1 MKTKLLRR
9 LARFLRPYAVQ
20 LTVLPILL
28 IATNLL
34 ALAAPLLSGWA
45 VDAVGIEA
53 GKVDF
58 PGVFRNCIGML
69 VCYGLSALLNYV
81 VAARLIRL
89 GQAVSHDL
97 RKAAFDR
104 MSELPVG
111 YFDTHP
117 AGDLISRICYDVD
130 TVNATISTDLL
141 QIGTSALTVLGSF
154 VMLLL
159 ISPRLTLVFFVTV
172 PLSAV
177 LTNFQMKRVHPL
189 FRLRSQKLGTL
200 NGFAE
205 ERIDRQRAIRAYGVE
220 EADLKQFEAYNKEA
234 SEAYYKA
241 DWASAAL
248 GPSVNFINNVS
259 LAAISMFGA
268 MLYLGGNLS
277 LGSLSSFVL
286 YSRKFSGPI
295 REAAN
300 LLSELQASAAA
311 AERVLDLLDE
321 RPEAGD
327 QPEAI
332 PVEHFRGDIN
342 FDHVDFGYDPD
353 RPVLRDFTAH
363 IPAGSL
369 AAVVGPTGAGKT
381 TLVSLL
387 LRFYE
392 PQGGSI
398 VIDGIPVGQYS
409 RDGLRRRLAL
419 VLQDTWLF
427 GGTIAE
433 NIAYGTPSATREQ
446 IVEAA
451 KAAHIH
457 RFITSLPD
465 GYDTVLTDGG
475 AGISKGQRQLLAIAR
490 CLLTDADIVILDEAT
505 SNVDTETEGEISLA
519 MEHLRQGRTCFVIA
533 HRLATVRNADC
544 ILVLD
549 QGGVAERGTHEELL
563 AAGGIYAGLYAAQW
577 SDFTEVSLRHGGLF
591 SAGTISSEDGI

>member
-1 MKTKLLRR
+1 MKKSLLRR
-9 LARFLRPYAVQ
+9 LARFLRPYGAR
-20 LTVLPILL
+20 LVLLVILMV
-28 IATNLL
+28 ASNLL
-34 ALAAPLLSGWA
+34 ALTAPMLSGWA
-45 VDAVGIEA
+45 VDAVGTEA
-53 GKVDF
+53 GSVDF
-58 PGVFRNCIGML
+58 AGVLRNAGGML
-69 VCYGLSALLNYV
+69 ACYACSSALNYII
-81 VAARLIRL
+81 ASQLIKV
-89 GQAVSHDL
+89 GQGVSHDL

-104 MSELPVG
+104 MSELPVE

-130 TVNATISTDLL
+130 TVNATISSDFL
-141 QIGTSALTVLGSF
+141 QLSTSALTVVGSF
-154 VMLLL
+154 LMLLIL
-159 ISPRLTLVFFVTV
+159 SPWLTCVFFVTV
-172 PLSAV
+172 PLSAL
-177 LTNFQMKRVHPL
+177 LTRFQMKRIHPL
-189 FRLRSQKLGTL
+189 FRLRSKELGAL

-205 ERIDRQRAIRAYGVE
+205 ERVGRQRAIRTYGVE
-220 EADLKQFEAYNKEA
+220 AADLRQFEAYNDGA
-234 SEAYYKA
+234 SRAYYEA
-241 DWASAAL
+241 DRASAAL

-268 MLYLGGNLS
+268 LMYLNGALT

-311 AERVLDLLDE
+311 AERVMDLLDE
-321 RPEAGD
+321 QPEAGD
-327 QPEAI
+327 APGAVPAEDL
-332 PVEHFRGDIN
+332 RGDIT
-342 FDHVDFGYDPD
+342 FDHVDFGYDPA

-398 VIDGIPVGQYS
+398 TIDGVPVGQYS

-433 NIAYGTPSATREQ
+433 NIAYGTEGATREQ

-451 KAAHIH
+451 KAARIH
-457 RFITSLPD
+457 RFVNSLPE
-465 GYDTVLTDGG
+465 GYDTVLTDEG

-519 MEHLRQGRTCFVIA
+519 LENLRRGRTCFVIA
-533 HRLATVRNADC
+533 HRLATIRNADC

-549 QGGVAERGTHEELL
+549 QGGVAECGTHETLL
-563 AAGGIYAGLYAAQW
+563 AEDGIYAKLYAAQW
-577 SDFTEVSLRHGGLF
+577 TDFTE
-591 SAGTISSEDGI
+591 I

>member
-1 MKTKLLRR
+1 MKKSLLRR
-9 LARFLRPYAVQ
+9 LARFLRPYGAR
-20 LTVLPILL
+20 LVLLVILMV
-28 IATNLL
+28 ASNLL
-34 ALAAPLLSGWA
+34 ALTAPMLSGWA
-45 VDAVGIEA
+45 VDAVGTEA
-53 GKVDF
+53 GSVDF
-58 PGVFRNCIGML
+58 AGVLRNAGGML
-69 VCYGLSALLNYV
+69 ACYACSSALNYII
-81 VAARLIRL
+81 ASQLIKV
-89 GQAVSHDL
+89 GQGVSHDL

-104 MSELPVG
+104 MSELPVE

-130 TVNATISTDLL
+130 TVNATISSDFL
-141 QIGTSALTVLGSF
+141 QLSTSALTVVGSF
-154 VMLLL
+154 LMLLIL
-159 ISPRLTLVFFVTV
+159 SPRLTCVFFVTV
-172 PLSAV
+172 PLSAL
-177 LTNFQMKRVHPL
+177 LTRFQMKRIHPL
-189 FRLRSQKLGTL
+189 FRLRSKELGAL

-205 ERIDRQRAIRAYGVE
+205 ERVGRQRAIRTYGVE
-220 EADLKQFEAYNKEA
+220 AADLRQFEAYNDGA
-234 SEAYYKA
+234 SRAYYEA
-241 DWASAAL
+241 DRASAAL

-268 MLYLGGNLS
+268 LMYLNGALT

-311 AERVLDLLDE
+311 AERVMDLLDE
-321 RPEAGD
+321 QPEAGD
-327 QPEAI
+327 APGAVPAEDL
-332 PVEHFRGDIN
+332 RGDIT
-342 FDHVDFGYDPD
+342 FDHVDFGYDPA

-398 VIDGIPVGQYS
+398 TIDGVPVGQYS

-433 NIAYGTPSATREQ
+433 NIAYGTEGATREQ

-451 KAAHIH
+451 KAARIH
-457 RFITSLPD
+457 RFVNSLPE
-465 GYDTVLTDGG
+465 GYDTVLTDEG

-519 MEHLRQGRTCFVIA
+519 LEHLRRGRTCFVIA
-533 HRLATVRNADC
+533 HRLATIRGADR

-549 QGGVAERGTHEELL
+549 QGGVAEWGTHEELL
-563 AAGGIYAGLYAAQW
+563 EKGGIYAKLYAAQW
-577 SDFTEVSLRHGGLF
+577 SDLTEV
-591 SAGTISSEDGI
+591 

>member
-1 MKTKLLRR
+1 MKKSLLQR
-9 LARFLRPYAVQ
+9 LARFLRPYGAR
-20 LTVLPILL
+20 LVLLVILMV
-28 IATNLL
+28 ASNLL
-34 ALAAPLLSGWA
+34 ALTAPMLSGWA
-45 VDAVGIEA
+45 VDAVGTEA
-53 GKVDF
+53 GSVDF
-58 PGVFRNCIGML
+58 AGVLRNAGGML
-69 VCYGLSALLNYV
+69 ACYACSSALNYII
-81 VAARLIRL
+81 ASQLIKV
-89 GQAVSHDL
+89 GQGVSHDL

-104 MSELPVG
+104 MSELPVE

-130 TVNATISTDLL
+130 TVNATISSDFL
-141 QIGTSALTVLGSF
+141 QLSTSALTVVGSF
-154 VMLLL
+154 LMLLIL
-159 ISPRLTLVFFVTV
+159 SPWLTCVFFVTV
-172 PLSAV
+172 PLSAL
-177 LTNFQMKRVHPL
+177 LTRFQMKRIHPL
-189 FRLRSQKLGTL
+189 FRLRSKELGAL

-205 ERIDRQRAIRAYGVE
+205 ERVGRQRAIRTYGVE
-220 EADLKQFEAYNKEA
+220 AADLRQFEAYNDGA
-234 SEAYYKA
+234 SRAYYEA
-241 DWASAAL
+241 DRASAAL

-268 MLYLGGNLS
+268 LMYLNGALT

-311 AERVLDLLDE
+311 AERVMDLLDE
-321 RPEAGD
+321 QPEAGD
-327 QPEAI
+327 VPGAVPAEDL
-332 PVEHFRGDIN
+332 RGDIT
-342 FDHVDFGYDPD
+342 FDHVDFGYDPA

-398 VIDGIPVGQYS
+398 TIDGVPVGQYS

-433 NIAYGTPSATREQ
+433 NIAYGTEGATREQ

-451 KAAHIH
+451 KAARIH
-457 RFITSLPD
+457 RFVNSLPE
-465 GYDTVLTDGG
+465 GYDTVLTDEG

-519 MEHLRQGRTCFVIA
+519 LENLRRGRTCFVIA
-533 HRLATVRNADC
+533 HRLATIRNADC

-549 QGGVAERGTHEELL
+549 QGGVAECGTHETLL
-563 AAGGIYAGLYAAQW
+563 AEDGIYAKLYAAQW
-577 SDFTEVSLRHGGLF
+577 TDFTE
-591 SAGTISSEDGI
+591 I

>member
-1 MKTKLLRR
+1 MKKSLLRR
-9 LARFLRPYAVQ
+9 LARFLRPYGAR
-20 LTVLPILL
+20 LVLLVILMV
-28 IATNLL
+28 ASNLL
-34 ALAAPLLSGWA
+34 ALTAPMLSGWA
-45 VDAVGIEA
+45 VDAVGTEA
-53 GKVDF
+53 GSVDF
-58 PGVFRNCIGML
+58 AGVLRNAGGML
-69 VCYGLSALLNYV
+69 ACYACSSALNYII
-81 VAARLIRL
+81 ASQLIKV
-89 GQAVSHDL
+89 GQGVSHDL

-104 MSELPVG
+104 MSELPVE

-130 TVNATISTDLL
+130 TVNATISSDFL
-141 QIGTSALTVLGSF
+141 QLSTSALTVVGSF
-154 VMLLL
+154 LMLLIL
-159 ISPRLTLVFFVTV
+159 SPRLTCVFFVTV
-172 PLSAV
+172 PLSAL
-177 LTNFQMKRVHPL
+177 LTRFQMKRIHPL
-189 FRLRSQKLGTL
+189 FRLRSKELGAL

-205 ERIDRQRAIRAYGVE
+205 ERVGRQRAIRTYGVE
-220 EADLKQFEAYNKEA
+220 AADLRQFEAYNDGA
-234 SEAYYKA
+234 SRAYYEA
-241 DWASAAL
+241 DRASAAL

-268 MLYLGGNLS
+268 LMYLNGALT

-311 AERVLDLLDE
+311 AERVMDLLDE
-321 RPEAGD
+321 QPEAGD
-327 QPEAI
+327 APGAVPAEDL
-332 PVEHFRGDIN
+332 RGDIT
-342 FDHVDFGYDPD
+342 FDHVDFGYDPA

-398 VIDGIPVGQYS
+398 TIDGVPVGQYS

-433 NIAYGTPSATREQ
+433 NIAYGTEGATREQ

-451 KAAHIH
+451 KAARIH
-457 RFITSLPD
+457 RFVNSLPE
-465 GYDTVLTDGG
+465 GYDTVLTDEG

-519 MEHLRQGRTCFVIA
+519 LENLRRGRTCFVIA
-533 HRLATVRNADC
+533 HRLATIRNADC

-549 QGGVAERGTHEELL
+549 QGGVVECGTHETLL
-563 AAGGIYAGLYAAQW
+563 AEDGIYAKLYAAQW
-577 SDFTEVSLRHGGLF
+577 TDFTE
-591 SAGTISSEDGI
+591 I

>member
-1 MKTKLLRR
+1 MKKSLLRR
-9 LARFLRPYAVQ
+9 LARFLRPYGAR
-20 LTVLPILL
+20 LVLLVILMV
-28 IATNLL
+28 ASNLL
-34 ALAAPLLSGWA
+34 ALTAPMLSGWA
-45 VDAVGIEA
+45 VDAVGTEA
-53 GKVDF
+53 GSVDF
-58 PGVFRNCIGML
+58 AGVLRNAGGML
-69 VCYGLSALLNYV
+69 ACYACSSALNYII
-81 VAARLIRL
+81 ASQLIKV
-89 GQAVSHDL
+89 GQGVSHDL

-104 MSELPVG
+104 MSELPVE

-130 TVNATISTDLL
+130 TVNATISSDFL
-141 QIGTSALTVLGSF
+141 QLSTSALTVVGSF
-154 VMLLL
+154 LMLLIL
-159 ISPRLTLVFFVTV
+159 SPWLTCVFFVTV
-172 PLSAV
+172 PLSAL
-177 LTNFQMKRVHPL
+177 LTRFQMKRIHPL
-189 FRLRSQKLGTL
+189 FRLRSKELGAL

-205 ERIDRQRAIRAYGVE
+205 ERVGRQRAIRTYGVE
-220 EADLKQFEAYNKEA
+220 AADLRQFEAYNDGA
-234 SEAYYKA
+234 SRAYYEA
-241 DWASAAL
+241 DRASAAL

-268 MLYLGGNLS
+268 LMYLNGALT

-311 AERVLDLLDE
+311 AERVMDLLDE
-321 RPEAGD
+321 QPEAGD
-327 QPEAI
+327 APGAI
-332 PVEHFRGDIN
+332 PAEDLRGDIT
-342 FDHVDFGYDPD
+342 FDHVDFGYDPA

-398 VIDGIPVGQYS
+398 TIDGVPVGQYS

-433 NIAYGTPSATREQ
+433 NIAYGTEGATREQ

-451 KAAHIH
+451 KAARIH
-457 RFITSLPD
+457 RFVNSLPE
-465 GYDTVLTDGG
+465 GYDTVLTDEG
-475 AGISKGQRQLLAIAR
+475 AGISKGQRQLLTIAR

-519 MEHLRQGRTCFVIA
+519 LENLRRGRTCFVIA
-533 HRLATVRNADC
+533 HRLATIRNADC

-549 QGGVAERGTHEELL
+549 QGGVAECGTHETLL
-563 AAGGIYAGLYAAQW
+563 AEDGIYAKLYAAQW
-577 SDFTEVSLRHGGLF
+577 TDFTE
-591 SAGTISSEDGI
+591 I

>member
-1 MKTKLLRR
+1 MKKSLLQR
-9 LARFLRPYAVQ
+9 LARFLRPYGAR
-20 LTVLPILL
+20 LVLLVILMV
-28 IATNLL
+28 ASNLL
-34 ALAAPLLSGWA
+34 ALTAPMLSGWA
-45 VDAVGIEA
+45 VDAVGTEA
-53 GKVDF
+53 GSVDF
-58 PGVFRNCIGML
+58 AGVLRNAGGML
-69 VCYGLSALLNYV
+69 ACYACSSALNYII
-81 VAARLIRL
+81 ASQLIKV
-89 GQAVSHDL
+89 GQGVSHDL

-104 MSELPVG
+104 MSELPVE

-130 TVNATISTDLL
+130 TVNATISSDFL
-141 QIGTSALTVLGSF
+141 QLSTSALTVVGSF
-154 VMLLL
+154 LMLLIL
-159 ISPRLTLVFFVTV
+159 SPRLTCVFFVTV
-172 PLSAV
+172 PLSAL
-177 LTNFQMKRVHPL
+177 LTRFQMKRIHPL
-189 FRLRSQKLGTL
+189 FRLRSKELGAL

-205 ERIDRQRAIRAYGVE
+205 ERVGRQRAIRTYGVE
-220 EADLKQFEAYNKEA
+220 AADLRQFEAYNDGA
-234 SEAYYKA
+234 SRAYYEA
-241 DWASAAL
+241 DRASAAL

-268 MLYLGGNLS
+268 LMYLNGALT

-311 AERVLDLLDE
+311 AERVMDLLDE
-321 RPEAGD
+321 QPEAGD
-327 QPEAI
+327 APGAI
-332 PVEHFRGDIN
+332 PAEDLRGDIT
-342 FDHVDFGYDPD
+342 FDHVDFGYDPA

-398 VIDGIPVGQYS
+398 TIDGVPVGQYS

-433 NIAYGTPSATREQ
+433 NIAYGTEGATREQ

-451 KAAHIH
+451 KAARIH
-457 RFITSLPD
+457 RFVNSLPE
-465 GYDTVLTDGG
+465 GYDTVLTDEG

-519 MEHLRQGRTCFVIA
+519 LENLRRGRTCFVIA
-533 HRLATVRNADC
+533 HRLATIRNADC

-549 QGGVAERGTHEELL
+549 QGGVAECGTHETLL
-563 AAGGIYAGLYAAQW
+563 AEDGIYAKLYAAQW
-577 SDFTEVSLRHGGLF
+577 TDFTE
-591 SAGTISSEDGI
+591 I

>member
-1 MKTKLLRR
+1 MKKSLLRR
-9 LARFLRPYAVQ
+9 LARFLRPYGAR
-20 LTVLPILL
+20 LVLLVILMV
-28 IATNLL
+28 ASNLL
-34 ALAAPLLSGWA
+34 ALTAPMLSGWA
-45 VDAVGIEA
+45 VDAVGTEA
-53 GKVDF
+53 GSVDF
-58 PGVFRNCIGML
+58 AGVLRNAGGML
-69 VCYGLSALLNYV
+69 DCYACSSVLNYII
-81 VAARLIRL
+81 ASQLIKV
-89 GQAVSHDL
+89 GQGVSHDL

-104 MSELPVG
+104 MSELPVE

-130 TVNATISTDLL
+130 TVNATISSDFL
-141 QIGTSALTVLGSF
+141 QLSTSALTVVGSF
-154 VMLLL
+154 LMLLIL
-159 ISPRLTLVFFVTV
+159 SPWLTCVFFVTV
-172 PLSAV
+172 PLSAL
-177 LTNFQMKRVHPL
+177 LTRFQMKRIHPL
-189 FRLRSQKLGTL
+189 FRLRSKELGAL

-205 ERIDRQRAIRAYGVE
+205 ERVGRQRAIRTYGVE
-220 EADLKQFEAYNKEA
+220 AADLRQFEAYNDGA
-234 SEAYYKA
+234 SRAYYEA
-241 DWASAAL
+241 DRASAAL

-268 MLYLGGNLS
+268 LMYLNGALT

-311 AERVLDLLDE
+311 AERVMDLLDE
-321 RPEAGD
+321 QPEAGD
-327 QPEAI
+327 APGAVPAEDL
-332 PVEHFRGDIN
+332 RGDIT
-342 FDHVDFGYDPD
+342 FDHVDFGYDPA

-398 VIDGIPVGQYS
+398 TIDGVPVGQYS

-433 NIAYGTPSATREQ
+433 NIAYGTEGATREQ

-451 KAAHIH
+451 KAARIH
-457 RFITSLPD
+457 RFVNSLPE
-465 GYDTVLTDGG
+465 GYDTVLTDEG

-519 MEHLRQGRTCFVIA
+519 LENLRRGRTCFVIA
-533 HRLATVRNADC
+533 HRLATIRNADC

-549 QGGVAERGTHEELL
+549 QGGVAECGTHETLL
-563 AAGGIYAGLYAAQW
+563 AEDGIYAKLYAAQW
-577 SDFTEVSLRHGGLF
+577 TDFTE
-591 SAGTISSEDGI
+591 I

>member
-1 MKTKLLRR
+1 MRTELFRR

-20 LTVLPILL
+20 LAVLPVLL
-28 IATNLL
+28 VVTNLL

-45 VDAVGIEA
+45 VDAVGVEA

-58 PGVFRNCIGML
+58 PGVFRSCGGML
-69 VCYGLSALLNYV
+69 ACYGLSALLNYI
-81 VAARLIRL
+81 VATRLLRV
-89 GQAVSHDL
+89 GQGVSHDL

-104 MSELPVG
+104 MSELPVE

-141 QIGTSALTVLGSF
+141 QIGTSVLTVAGSF
-154 VMLLL
+154 MMLLL
-159 ISPRLTLVFFVTV
+159 ISPQLTLVFFVTV

-177 LTNFQMKRVHPL
+177 LTRFQMKRVHPL
-189 FRLRSQKLGTL
+189 FRRRSQKLGAL

-205 ERIDRQRAIRAYGVE
+205 ERIDRQRAIRTYGVE
-220 EADLKQFEAYNKEA
+220 EADLRQFETYNREA
-234 SEAYYKA
+234 SEAYYQA
-241 DWASAAL
+241 DRASAAL

-268 MLYLGGNLS
+268 VLYLGGGLS

-311 AERVLDLLDE
+311 AERVLDLLNE
-321 RPEAGD
+321 QPEAGD
-327 QPEAI
+327 RPDAV
-332 PVEHFRGDIN
+332 PAEHFQGDIT
-342 FDHVDFGYDPD
+342 FDQVAFGYDPS
-353 RPVLRDFTAH
+353 RPVLKDFTAR
-363 IPAGSL
+363 IKAGSL

-398 VIDGIPVGQYS
+398 TIDGVPVGRYS

-433 NIAYGTPSATREQ
+433 NIAYGAPGATREQ
-446 IVEAA
+446 IMEAA
-451 KAAHIH
+451 KAARIH

-549 QGGVAERGTHEELL
+549 QGGVAEQGTHEELL
-563 AAGGIYAGLYAAQW
+563 AAGGIYAALYAAQW
-577 SDFTEVSLRHGGLF
+577 G
-591 SAGTISSEDGI
+591 

>member
-1 MKTKLLRR
+1 MKKSLLQR
-9 LARFLRPYAVQ
+9 LARFLRPYGAR
-20 LTVLPILL
+20 LVLLVILMV
-28 IATNLL
+28 ASNLL
-34 ALAAPLLSGWA
+34 ALTAPMLSGWA
-45 VDAVGIEA
+45 VDAVGTEA
-53 GKVDF
+53 GSVDF
-58 PGVFRNCIGML
+58 AGVLRNAGGML
-69 VCYGLSALLNYV
+69 ACYACSSALNYII
-81 VAARLIRL
+81 ASQLIKV
-89 GQAVSHDL
+89 GQGVSHDL

-104 MSELPVG
+104 MSELPVE

-130 TVNATISTDLL
+130 TVNATISSDFL
-141 QIGTSALTVLGSF
+141 QLSTSALTVVGSF
-154 VMLLL
+154 LMLLIL
-159 ISPRLTLVFFVTV
+159 SPRLTCVFFVTV
-172 PLSAV
+172 PLSAL
-177 LTNFQMKRVHPL
+177 LTRFQMKRIHPL
-189 FRLRSQKLGTL
+189 FRLRSKELGAL

-205 ERIDRQRAIRAYGVE
+205 ERVGRQRAIRTYGVE
-220 EADLKQFEAYNKEA
+220 AADLRQFEAYNDGA
-234 SEAYYKA
+234 SRAYYEA
-241 DWASAAL
+241 DRASAAL

-268 MLYLGGNLS
+268 LMYLNGALT

-311 AERVLDLLDE
+311 AERVMDLLDE
-321 RPEAGD
+321 QPEAGD
-327 QPEAI
+327 APGAVPAEDL
-332 PVEHFRGDIN
+332 RGDIT
-342 FDHVDFGYDPD
+342 FDHVDFGYDPA

-398 VIDGIPVGQYS
+398 TIDGVPVGQYS

-427 GGTIAE
+427 SGTIAE
-433 NIAYGTPSATREQ
+433 NIAYGTEGATREQ

-451 KAAHIH
+451 KAARIH
-457 RFITSLPD
+457 RFVNSLPE
-465 GYDTVLTDGG
+465 GYDTVLTDEG

-519 MEHLRQGRTCFVIA
+519 LENLRRGRTCFVIA
-533 HRLATVRNADC
+533 HRLATIRNADC

-549 QGGVAERGTHEELL
+549 QGGVAECGTHETLL
-563 AAGGIYAGLYAAQW
+563 AEDGIYAKLYAAQW
-577 SDFTEVSLRHGGLF
+577 TDFTE
-591 SAGTISSEDGI
+591 I

>member
-1 MKTKLLRR
+1 MKKSLLQR
-9 LARFLRPYAVQ
+9 LARFLRPYGAR
-20 LTVLPILL
+20 LVLLVILMV
-28 IATNLL
+28 ASNLL
-34 ALAAPLLSGWA
+34 ALTAPMLSGWA
-45 VDAVGIEA
+45 VDAVGTEA
-53 GKVDF
+53 GSVDF
-58 PGVFRNCIGML
+58 AGVLRNAGGML
-69 VCYGLSALLNYV
+69 ACYACSSALNYII
-81 VAARLIRL
+81 ASQLIKV
-89 GQAVSHDL
+89 GQGVSHDL

-104 MSELPVG
+104 MSELPVE

-117 AGDLISRICYDVD
+117 SGDLISRICYDVD
-130 TVNATISTDLL
+130 TVNATISSDFL
-141 QIGTSALTVLGSF
+141 QLSTSALTVVGSF
-154 VMLLL
+154 LMLLIL
-159 ISPRLTLVFFVTV
+159 SPWLTCVFFVTV
-172 PLSAV
+172 PLSAL
-177 LTNFQMKRVHPL
+177 LTRFQMKRIHPL
-189 FRLRSQKLGTL
+189 FRLRSKELGAL

-205 ERIDRQRAIRAYGVE
+205 ERVGRQRAIRTYGVE
-220 EADLKQFEAYNKEA
+220 AADLRQFEAYNDGA
-234 SEAYYKA
+234 SRAYYEA
-241 DWASAAL
+241 DRASAAL

-268 MLYLGGNLS
+268 LMYLNGALT

-311 AERVLDLLDE
+311 AERVMDLLDE
-321 RPEAGD
+321 QPEAGD
-327 QPEAI
+327 APGAVPAEDL
-332 PVEHFRGDIN
+332 RGDIT
-342 FDHVDFGYDPD
+342 FDHVDFGYDPA

-398 VIDGIPVGQYS
+398 TIDGVPVGQYS

-433 NIAYGTPSATREQ
+433 NIAYGTEGATREQ

-451 KAAHIH
+451 KAARIH
-457 RFITSLPD
+457 RFVNSLPE
-465 GYDTVLTDGG
+465 GYDTVLTDEG

-519 MEHLRQGRTCFVIA
+519 LENLRRGRTCFVIA
-533 HRLATVRNADC
+533 HRLATIRNADC

-549 QGGVAERGTHEELL
+549 QGGVAECGTHETLL
-563 AAGGIYAGLYAAQW
+563 AEDGIYAKLYAAQW
-577 SDFTEVSLRHGGLF
+577 TDFTE
-591 SAGTISSEDGI
+591 I

>member
-1 MKTKLLRR
+1 MKKSLLRR
-9 LARFLRPYAVQ
+9 LARFLRPYGAR
-20 LTVLPILL
+20 LVLLVILMV
-28 IATNLL
+28 ASNLL
-34 ALAAPLLSGWA
+34 ALTAPMLSGWA
-45 VDAVGIEA
+45 VDAVGTEA
-53 GKVDF
+53 GSVDF
-58 PGVFRNCIGML
+58 AGVLRNAGGML
-69 VCYGLSALLNYV
+69 ACYACSSALNYII
-81 VAARLIRL
+81 ASQLIKV
-89 GQAVSHDL
+89 GQGVSHDL

-104 MSELPVG
+104 MSELPVE

-130 TVNATISTDLL
+130 TVNATISSDFL
-141 QIGTSALTVLGSF
+141 QLSTSALTVVGSF
-154 VMLLL
+154 LMLLIL
-159 ISPRLTLVFFVTV
+159 SPWLTCVFFVTV
-172 PLSAV
+172 PLSAL
-177 LTNFQMKRVHPL
+177 LTRFQMKRIHPL
-189 FRLRSQKLGTL
+189 FRLRSKELGAL

-205 ERIDRQRAIRAYGVE
+205 ERVGRQRAIRTYGVE
-220 EADLKQFEAYNKEA
+220 AADLRQFETYNDGASRAYYEADR
-234 SEAYYKA
+234 
-241 DWASAAL
+241 ASAAL

-268 MLYLGGNLS
+268 LMYLNGALT

-311 AERVLDLLDE
+311 AERVMDLLDE
-321 RPEAGD
+321 QPEAGD
-327 QPEAI
+327 APGAVPAEDL
-332 PVEHFRGDIN
+332 RGDIT
-342 FDHVDFGYDPD
+342 FDHVDFGYDPA

-398 VIDGIPVGQYS
+398 TIDGVPVGQYS

-433 NIAYGTPSATREQ
+433 NIAYGTEGATREQ

-451 KAAHIH
+451 KAARIH
-457 RFITSLPD
+457 RFVNSLPE
-465 GYDTVLTDGG
+465 GYDTVLTDEG

-519 MEHLRQGRTCFVIA
+519 LENLRRGRTCFVIA
-533 HRLATVRNADC
+533 HRLATIRNADC

-549 QGGVAERGTHEELL
+549 QGGVAECGTHETLL
-563 AAGGIYAGLYAAQW
+563 AEDGIYAKLYAAQW
-577 SDFTEVSLRHGGLF
+577 TDFTE
-591 SAGTISSEDGI
+591 I

>member
-1 MKTKLLRR
+1 MKKSLLRR
-9 LARFLRPYAVQ
+9 LARFLRPYGAR
-20 LTVLPILL
+20 LVLLVILMV
-28 IATNLL
+28 ASNLL
-34 ALAAPLLSGWA
+34 ALTAPMLSGWA
-45 VDAVGIEA
+45 VDAVGTEA
-53 GKVDF
+53 GSVDF
-58 PGVFRNCIGML
+58 AGVLRNAGGML
-69 VCYGLSALLNYV
+69 ACYACSSALNYII
-81 VAARLIRL
+81 ASQLIKV
-89 GQAVSHDL
+89 GQGVSHDL

-104 MSELPVG
+104 MSELPVE

-130 TVNATISTDLL
+130 TVNATISSDFL
-141 QIGTSALTVLGSF
+141 QLSTSALTVVGSF
-154 VMLLL
+154 LMLLIL
-159 ISPRLTLVFFVTV
+159 SPWLTCVFFVTV
-172 PLSAV
+172 PLSAL
-177 LTNFQMKRVHPL
+177 LTRFQMKRIHPL
-189 FRLRSQKLGTL
+189 FRLRSKELGAL

-205 ERIDRQRAIRAYGVE
+205 ERVGRQRAIRTYGVE
-220 EADLKQFEAYNKEA
+220 AADLRQFEAYNDGA
-234 SEAYYKA
+234 SRAYYEA
-241 DWASAAL
+241 DRASAAL

-268 MLYLGGNLS
+268 LMYLNGALT

-311 AERVLDLLDE
+311 AERVMDLLDE
-321 RPEAGD
+321 QPEAGD
-327 QPEAI
+327 APGAVPAEDL
-332 PVEHFRGDIN
+332 RGDIT
-342 FDHVDFGYDPD
+342 FDHVDFGYDPA

-398 VIDGIPVGQYS
+398 TIDSVPVGQYS

-433 NIAYGTPSATREQ
+433 NIAYGTEGATREQ

-451 KAAHIH
+451 KAARIH
-457 RFITSLPD
+457 RFVNSLPE
-465 GYDTVLTDGG
+465 GYDTVLTDEG

-519 MEHLRQGRTCFVIA
+519 LENLRRGRTCFVIA
-533 HRLATVRNADC
+533 HRLATIRNADC

-549 QGGVAERGTHEELL
+549 QGGVAECGTHETLL
-563 AAGGIYAGLYAAQW
+563 AEDGIYAKLYAAQW
-577 SDFTEVSLRHGGLF
+577 TDFTE
-591 SAGTISSEDGI
+591 I

>member
-1 MKTKLLRR
+1 MKKSLLRR
-9 LARFLRPYAVQ
+9 LARFLRPYGAR
-20 LTVLPILL
+20 LVLLVILMV
-28 IATNLL
+28 ASNLL
-34 ALAAPLLSGWA
+34 ALTAPMLSGWA
-45 VDAVGIEA
+45 VDAVGTEA
-53 GKVDF
+53 GSVDF
-58 PGVFRNCIGML
+58 AGVLRNAGGML
-69 VCYGLSALLNYV
+69 ACYACSSALNYII
-81 VAARLIRL
+81 ASQLIKV
-89 GQAVSHDL
+89 GQGVSHDL

-104 MSELPVG
+104 MSELPVE

-130 TVNATISTDLL
+130 TVNATISSDFL
-141 QIGTSALTVLGSF
+141 QLSTSALTVVGSF
-154 VMLLL
+154 LMLLIL
-159 ISPRLTLVFFVTV
+159 SPRLTCVFFVTV
-172 PLSAV
+172 PLSAL
-177 LTNFQMKRVHPL
+177 LTRFQMKRIHPL
-189 FRLRSQKLGTL
+189 FRLRSKELGAL

-205 ERIDRQRAIRAYGVE
+205 ERVGRQRAIRTYGVE
-220 EADLKQFEAYNKEA
+220 AADLRQFEAYNDGA
-234 SEAYYKA
+234 SRAYYEA
-241 DWASAAL
+241 DRASAAL

-268 MLYLGGNLS
+268 LMYLNGALT

-311 AERVLDLLDE
+311 AERVMDLLDE
-321 RPEAGD
+321 QPEAGD
-327 QPEAI
+327 APGAVPAEDL
-332 PVEHFRGDIN
+332 RGDIT
-342 FDHVDFGYDPD
+342 FDHVDFGYDPA

-398 VIDGIPVGQYS
+398 TIDGVPVGQYS

-433 NIAYGTPSATREQ
+433 NIAYGTEGATREQ

-451 KAAHIH
+451 KAARIH
-457 RFITSLPD
+457 RFVNSLPE
-465 GYDTVLTDGG
+465 GYDTVLTDEG
-475 AGISKGQRQLLAIAR
+475 AGISKGQRQLLTIAR

-519 MEHLRQGRTCFVIA
+519 LENLRRGRTCFVIA
-533 HRLATVRNADC
+533 HRLATIRNADC

-549 QGGVAERGTHEELL
+549 QGGVAECGTHETLL
-563 AAGGIYAGLYAAQW
+563 AEDGIYAKLYAAQW
-577 SDFTEVSLRHGGLF
+577 TDFTE
-591 SAGTISSEDGI
+591 I

>member
-1 MKTKLLRR
+1 MKKSLLRR
-9 LARFLRPYAVQ
+9 LARFLRPYGAR
-20 LTVLPILL
+20 LVLLVILMV
-28 IATNLL
+28 ASNLL
-34 ALAAPLLSGWA
+34 ALTAPMLSGWA
-45 VDAVGIEA
+45 VDAVGTEA
-53 GKVDF
+53 GSVDF
-58 PGVFRNCIGML
+58 AGVLRNAGGML
-69 VCYGLSALLNYV
+69 ACYACSSALNYII
-81 VAARLIRL
+81 ASQLIKV
-89 GQAVSHDL
+89 GQGVSHDL

-104 MSELPVG
+104 MSELPVE

-130 TVNATISTDLL
+130 TVNATISSDFL
-141 QIGTSALTVLGSF
+141 QLSTSALTVVGSF
-154 VMLLL
+154 LMLLIL
-159 ISPRLTLVFFVTV
+159 SPWLTCVFFVTV
-172 PLSAV
+172 PLSAL
-177 LTNFQMKRVHPL
+177 LTRFQMKRIHPL
-189 FRLRSQKLGTL
+189 FRLRSKELGAL

-205 ERIDRQRAIRAYGVE
+205 ERVGRQRAIRTYGVE
-220 EADLKQFEAYNKEA
+220 AADLRQFEAYNDGA
-234 SEAYYKA
+234 SRAYYEA
-241 DWASAAL
+241 DRASAAL

-268 MLYLGGNLS
+268 LMYLNGALT

-311 AERVLDLLDE
+311 AERVMDLLDE
-321 RPEAGD
+321 QPEAGD
-327 QPEAI
+327 APGAVPAEDL
-332 PVEHFRGDIN
+332 RGDIT
-342 FDHVDFGYDPD
+342 FDHVDFGYDPA

-363 IPAGSL
+363 VPAGSL

-398 VIDGIPVGQYS
+398 TIDGVPVGQYS

-433 NIAYGTPSATREQ
+433 NIAYGTEGATREQ

-451 KAAHIH
+451 KAARIH
-457 RFITSLPD
+457 RFVNSLPE
-465 GYDTVLTDGG
+465 GYDTVLTDEG

-519 MEHLRQGRTCFVIA
+519 LENLRRGRTCFVIA
-533 HRLATVRNADC
+533 HRLATIRNADC

-549 QGGVAERGTHEELL
+549 QGGVAECGTHETLL
-563 AAGGIYAGLYAAQW
+563 AEDGIYAKLYAAQW
-577 SDFTEVSLRHGGLF
+577 TDFTE
-591 SAGTISSEDGI
+591 I